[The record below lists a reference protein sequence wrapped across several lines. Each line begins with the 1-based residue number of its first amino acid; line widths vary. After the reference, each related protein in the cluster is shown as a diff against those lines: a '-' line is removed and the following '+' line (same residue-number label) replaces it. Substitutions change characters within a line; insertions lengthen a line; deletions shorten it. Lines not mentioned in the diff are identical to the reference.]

1 MAATTKK
8 DDDMTAL
15 HLELKQFIIEA
26 MNLEDISADD
36 IDVDA
41 PLFGDEGLGLDSID
55 ALELVLGLKKKYG
68 IVIEAGDEK
77 TRPMLR
83 SIATLAE
90 LVTQQRTQ

>member
-1 MAATTKK
+1 
-8 DDDMTAL
+8 MTDL

-26 MNLEDISADD
+26 MNLEDISPDD